1 MDLRTPWD
9 LDPASDVTVSEE
21 VSEPEPKPRGR
32 RPRSAS
38 ASAAGEAP
46 LTAAPNWLYHHLAVS
61 GPEAEVAAFAAAARG
76 AGVIPWRADFG
87 RIEEDVFNLA
97 VAQPSSQRRLSV
109 AGCRILARQFR
120 ARAAAHHD
128 KAVGLIGRSRACPL
142 DLHVLL
148 PVPPA
153 VLELGAADPA
163 ALAWLRAHWGTSER
177 LRHVV
182 VRPRATAGRRL
193 PRGHTVV
200 GYGFFTNGETPHAA
214 MTRLGS
220 HWPALRFML
229 RPRPRN

>member
-1 MDLRTPWD
+1 MELRTPWD
-9 LDPASDVTVSEE
+9 LDPAPDVTASKEGA
-21 VSEPEPKPRGR
+21 EPEPKPRGR
-32 RPRSAS
+32 RPRSVFG
-38 ASAAGEAP
+38 SAAEEGP
-46 LTAAPNWLYHHLAVS
+46 PTAGPNWLYHHLSVS

-76 AGVIPWRADFG
+76 AGVIPWRVDFD

-97 VAQPSSQRRLSV
+97 VAQPSSQRCLSV

-128 KAVGLIGRSRACPL
+128 KAVSLIGRSRACPL

-163 ALAWLRAHWGTSER
+163 ALDWLRTHWGTSER
-177 LRHVV
+177 LRRVV
-182 VRPRATAGRRL
+182 VRPGATAGRRL

-214 MTRLGS
+214 MTRLGPR
-220 HWPALRFML
+220 WPTLRFML